1 MAPGPPAPGASPT
14 GNGASVHGNRM
25 ALSAL
30 LGGVAF
36 LFV

>member
-1 MAPGPPAPGASPT
+1 MAPVPPAPASA
-14 GNGASVHGNRM
+14 GNGASVHGINRM